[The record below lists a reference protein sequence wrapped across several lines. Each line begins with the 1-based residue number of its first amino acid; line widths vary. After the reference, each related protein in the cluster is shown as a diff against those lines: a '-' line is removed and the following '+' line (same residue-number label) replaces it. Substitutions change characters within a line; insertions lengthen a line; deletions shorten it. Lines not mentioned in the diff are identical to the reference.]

1 MKNGIFIWL
10 TVTMTAL
17 VPYSAMAS
25 DVALSH
31 TFVAGTPAKADE
43 VNQNFTDIKAAVDD
57 NNSRITGNEAA
68 VAVNETAIADNTTS
82 IEALVTSVSINTN
95 AVDTNAQSIAN
106 ISQAV
111 SIYDRDGNRLGRFIS
126 VAPLIDASYSKQ
138 VYQGRVVWLLSEQ
151 GYLFALQRDYGL
163 SSAKLLG
170 IEYFQ
175 TPTTST
181 DFVISKAKLYYE
193 SNNCTG
199 QAYLSDVNLDA
210 IAYTGFSPVLSVR
223 GGLVFLVTDMS
234 GTETAFY
241 LPKKSSAGPIAYSSS
256 REWHSTICNQSAPT
270 LLEFSRA
277 VLSNDPAVTGV
288 KSDPAYAWPLTIDY

>member
-1 MKNGIFIWL
+1 MKNGIVIWMS
-10 TVTMTAL
+10 VTMTAF
-17 VPYSAMAS
+17 VPYSVMAS
-25 DVALSH
+25 DVGLSH
-31 TFVAGTPAKADE
+31 TFVAGTPAKADK
-43 VNQNFTDIKAAVDD
+43 VNQNFTDIKVAVDD
-57 NNSRITGNEAA
+57 NNSRITANEAS
-68 VAVNETAIADNTTS
+68 VAANETGISNNATS
-82 IEALVTSVSINTN
+82 IDALATSVSANTN

-126 VAPLIDASYSKQ
+126 VAPLIDVSYSKQ
-138 VYQGRVVWLLSEQ
+138 VHQGKIVWLLSEQ

-163 SSAKLLG
+163 SIAKLLG

-175 TPTTST
+175 APSTST
-181 DFVISKAKLYYE
+181 DDVISKARLYYE

-199 QAYLSDVNLDA
+199 QAYLSDANLDA

-241 LPKKSSAGPIAYSSS
+241 LPKKSSAVPIAYSSS
-256 REWHSTICNQSAPT
+256 RVWNSTICNQNAPA

-277 VLSNDPAVTGV
+277 VLSNEPAVTGV
-288 KSDPAYAWPLTIDY
+288 KSDPAYAWPLTID